1 MTAMA
6 EDEQATSARPGSWA
20 SMEARVARLERQ
32 YDEQARVVSGV
43 AVDVAVSRSKL
54 ESMETSVGR
63 LADTVGKAMEV
74 IQASVSDSSSTPA
87 GRAIQAA
94 MADRDKESDQ
104 IHKELADADRVNAE
118 NIMKLRLWIA
128 SAGGALLVV
137 SILLNIFGGSI
148 AAALGLPS

>member
-104 IHKELADADRVNAE
+104 IHKELADADRVNA
-118 NIMKLRLWIA
+118 
-128 SAGGALLVV
+128 
-137 SILLNIFGGSI
+137 
-148 AAALGLPS
+148 